1 MFPGRGRVK
10 AVSLARLDGDSD
22 TFGLIVMFGLG
33 GICVEARKDV
43 IFRAAP
49 FDEPRSKP

>member
-1 MFPGRGRVK
+1 
-10 AVSLARLDGDSD
+10 
-22 TFGLIVMFGLG
+22 MFGLG

-43 IFRAAP
+43 TFRAAP